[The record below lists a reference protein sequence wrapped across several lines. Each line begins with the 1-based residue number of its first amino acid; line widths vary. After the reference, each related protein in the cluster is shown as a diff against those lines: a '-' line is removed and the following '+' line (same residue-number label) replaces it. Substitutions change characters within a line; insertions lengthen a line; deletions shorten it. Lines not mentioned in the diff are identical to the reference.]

1 MRYEAIL
8 RFLHRDP
15 MYLNQD
21 KDVGKWQEDI
31 YVHKSGWLEAVQKI
45 IDKAVENGYLER
57 VENIYRCKEGM
68 KEVLLF
74 WLDVR
79 LANSYKSNSFND
91 KLEEA
96 KLKGLRHAK
105 MKGARV
111 TSLCFYY
118 AYINIDPSN
127 KI

>member
-1 MRYEAIL
+1 
-8 RFLHRDP
+8 

-79 LANSYKSNSFND
+79 LANSYKSDSLND

-96 KLKGLRHAK
+96 KLKG
-105 MKGARV
+105 V
-111 TSLCFYY
+111 TSCQNERSKSNISLFLLCLY
-118 AYINIDPSN
+118 
-127 KI
+127 KH